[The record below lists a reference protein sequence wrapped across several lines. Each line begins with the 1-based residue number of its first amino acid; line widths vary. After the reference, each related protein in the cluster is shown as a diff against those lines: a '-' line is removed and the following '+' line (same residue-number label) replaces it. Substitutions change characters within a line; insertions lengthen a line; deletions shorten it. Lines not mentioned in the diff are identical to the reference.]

1 MTATFRLISLAVLV
15 LLVPPAWAQQGFPSP
30 DAAAEALVQ
39 ALRASQRADQP
50 DEQRLA
56 TMFGADWRE
65 YVPVGSVGRE
75 DVDAFVARYNEHH
88 EFKADP
94 DGRQMLTVGKDAWTL
109 PVPLAKVPGGGWTF
123 DVQAAAPEIRA
134 RRIGRNELHVEQAV
148 LAYRDAQMDYATVD
162 RDGDGVLEY
171 AQKFLSTDGQH
182 DGLYWAEQPGEEESP
197 LGPLFGDDTPDGEWH
212 GYRYRI
218 LTAQGPSAPRGAY
231 DYKLGDNMSRG
242 FALIA
247 WPAKYAD
254 TGVMSFMISHDGDV
268 FEKDLGADSEKKAMA
283 MTLFDPDSSW
293 NEVKETTA
301 SAP

>member
-50 DEQRLA
+50 DELRLA

-65 YVPVGSVGRE
+65 YVPVGSIGSE
-75 DVDAFVARYNEHH
+75 DVDAFVARYTEHH

-94 DGRQMLTVGKDAWTL
+94 DGRQMLTVGKDPWTL
-109 PVPLAKVPGGGWTF
+109 PVPLANVPGRGWTF

-134 RRIGRNELHVEQAV
+134 RRIGRNELHAEQTV

-162 RDGDGVLEY
+162 RDGDSVLEY

-212 GYRYRI
+212 GYHYRI

-268 FEKDLGADSEKKAMA
+268 FEKDLGADSEKKARA
-283 MTLFDPDSSW
+283 MTVFDPDSSW